1 MSFEQPKYKIET
13 FDDAINAMKC
23 AQKMIADSSKYFQK
37 IDPEVLKEQRNHNVE
52 KPVTIEIKWYL
63 DICSKL
69 FSAFLEGNHGLEDDL
84 FSGRCAF
91 NEFIR
96 INNDQY
102 GFKNKLKIDSKIA
115 DNVYD
120 KLIEDPFNGKDPLEE
135 YPGLYICIKDDI
147 VYMHYTNESRN
158 PHIVNSVKIDMIDME
173 DALKNAYEA
182 KFAIKKDRRKA
193 NTILNSIENY
203 IRWYK
208 ITQNK

>member
-13 FDDAINAMKC
+13 FDDAINVMKC

-37 IDPEVLKEQRNHNVE
+37 IDPEVLKEQRNHNAE
-52 KPVTIEIKWYL
+52 KPATIEIKWYL

-69 FSAFLEGNHGLEDDL
+69 FSAFLEGNHGFEDDR
-84 FSGRCAF
+84 FSCRCAF

-120 KLIEDPFNGKDPLEE
+120 KLVEDPFNGKDPLEE